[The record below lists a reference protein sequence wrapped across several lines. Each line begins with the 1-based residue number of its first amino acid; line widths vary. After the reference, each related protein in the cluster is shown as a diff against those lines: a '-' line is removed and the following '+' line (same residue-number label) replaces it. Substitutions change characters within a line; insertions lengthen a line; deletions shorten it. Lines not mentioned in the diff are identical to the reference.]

1 MMTSNGPD
9 DLDAMTCEQINQELI
24 RVARLIQEV
33 SLRREAKHR
42 SNCTVLE
49 VNIGADAPQEVLLG
63 RFRELLEAR
72 IRKRCLGWAIVPADA
87 QSHQPANGGPGPHDT
102 SRLVQWR
109 GRQN

>member
-24 RVARLIQEV
+24 RVARLIQET
-33 SLRREAKHR
+33 SLRRETKHR
-42 SNCTVLE
+42 STCTVIE
-49 VNIGADAPQEVLLG
+49 DNIGAHAPQKVLLS

-87 QSHQPANGGPGPHDT
+87 ESHRPANGGQGPHDT

-109 GRQN
+109 RRQN